1 MPILWRYLIYNFF
14 QVFGL
19 SVCSFISILLVTRFQ
34 DIARFAST
42 GAAYSYVSLFV
53 FYQIP
58 SILPLAIP
66 ISCLIASILLFQRLS
81 RSHELTAFR
90 SLGMGLFSVGFP
102 LFIAGAALALLNFT
116 IVSEIAPKCRA
127 LSKSLAYEM
136 TAVNPLSLL
145 QKETLVKLK
154 NTYFDMKVLKSGK
167 YAKDIIFIMR
177 NLSNQRLGLL
187 TAKELSLDGD
197 YLTGKAVTFIS
208 SIDSKKAEN
217 FDHLVIENQ
226 SEMRTKTAELS
237 QFLHPSNWHFN
248 FDYLTIRMLRAKKAA
263 EKSDTDEKIPY
274 RTYQEVSRRLSL
286 SLAAFTFTVIG
297 TTFGMQI
304 GRNRNKKGIAW
315 ALALATLF
323 MISFISAKSMKHA
336 TLTPILC
343 YILPHPIILFF
354 SARYFKKVSEGIE

>member
-42 GAAYSYVSLFV
+42 GAAKSYVALFV

-90 SLGMGLFSVGFP
+90 SSGLGLFSVAFP
-102 LFIAGAALALLNFT
+102 LFIAGAVLALLNFT
-116 IVSEIAPKCRA
+116 IVSEVAPKCRA
-127 LSKSLAYEM
+127 LSKNLAYEM

-145 QKETLVKLK
+145 QKDTLVKIK

-187 TAKELSLDGD
+187 TARELSLEGD

-208 SIDSKKAEN
+208 SVDSKKAEN

-226 SEMRTKTAELS
+226 LEMRTKTAELS

-263 EKSDTDEKIPY
+263 ENADEQKIHY
-274 RTYQEVSRRLSL
+274 RTYQEISRRLTL
-286 SLAAFTFTVIG
+286 SMAAFTFTVIG

-304 GRNRNKKGIAW
+304 GRNRNKKGVAW

-336 TLTPILC
+336 TLAPILC
-343 YILPHPIILFF
+343 YLLPHPIILYF
-354 SARYFKKVSEGIE
+354 SMRYFKKVSEGIE